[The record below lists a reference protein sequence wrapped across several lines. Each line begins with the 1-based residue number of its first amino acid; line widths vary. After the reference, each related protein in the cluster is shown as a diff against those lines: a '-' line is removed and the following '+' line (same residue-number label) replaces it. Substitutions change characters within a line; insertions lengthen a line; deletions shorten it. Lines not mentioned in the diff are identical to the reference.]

1 MTKLLVCGSRSITD
15 AAWVSE
21 QISALIAEKGFPLS
35 DLTLIEGGAK
45 GVDAMC
51 KAWAI
56 ANGVPIE
63 THKADWARYGR
74 GAGHRR
80 NADMVVAAN
89 CVLILWDGIST
100 GTKNDID
107 LCKKNN
113 KNYKLVKN

>member
-21 QISALIAEKGFPLS
+21 QISALIAEKDFPLS

-45 GVDAMC
+45 GVDAMG

-56 ANGVPIE
+56 ANGVPVE

-80 NADMVVAAN
+80 NADMVAAAN